1 MFDKAILARIKIVLV
16 ILIICFISI
25 VIKVFYTQV
34 IDYKKLNVLAN
45 QLWNRNLPIMADRGK
60 IYDRNGVVL
69 ADNITTTSLVL
80 IPNQIKN
87 KEEVAEKLAN
97 ILNVSYEDMY
107 KHVSKITYI

>member
-1 MFDKAILARIKIVLV
+1 MFDKAIHARIKIVLI

-80 IPNQIKN
+80 IPNQIKGSSRR
-87 KEEVAEKLAN
+87 KKI
-97 ILNVSYEDMY
+97 IL
-107 KHVSKITYI
+107 